1 MVRSRGGA
9 PGVLKEMNP
18 EKKSSLHHFG
28 IFGRLWVRDGIIRS
42 VFLAARFKLRQ
53 AKRALTAKYIEVFT
67 A

>member
-1 MVRSRGGA
+1 MAQIS
-9 PGVLKEMNP
+9 L
-18 EKKSSLHHFG
+18 EKPDLSAQREGPASLDMKIHHHY
-28 IFGRLWVRDGIIRS
+28 IIMVRDGIIRS